1 MVTDEAGMGAE
12 SAGRGIGEGRAY
24 RSRLVIV
31 VLPLRWTHVSI
42 PFIHSKKNNNK
53 ARRCGR
59 RGQARLAMAGPGAH
73 QGRGEGARPM
83 SATTWLGWAQETA
96 RPAMMGLGA
105 AHTQ

>member
-42 PFIHSKKNNNK
+42 PFIHSSFSGKKKNNYK

-59 RGQARLAMAGPGAH
+59 RGQARLAMAGPGARH
-73 QGRGEGARPM
+73 SRDAGKGQGR
-83 SATTWLGWAQETA
+83 
-96 RPAMMGLGA
+96 
-105 AHTQ
+105 